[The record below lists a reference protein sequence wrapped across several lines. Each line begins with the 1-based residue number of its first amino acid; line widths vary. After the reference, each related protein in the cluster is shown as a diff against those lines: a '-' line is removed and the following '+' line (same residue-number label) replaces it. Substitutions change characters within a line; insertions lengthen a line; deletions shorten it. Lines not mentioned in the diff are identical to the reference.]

1 MMDDMG
7 KYFYNFILCR
17 FSISNGLPR
26 EKKISRNND
35 DRVVEKSCWQRV
47 GCGKGHPAIYCA
59 AVYILH
65 LKKEEIYQ

>member
-1 MMDDMG
+1 MTWG
-7 KYFYNFILCR
+7 NISTTLYSAVSR
-17 FSISNGLPR
+17 FQTDYQVR
-26 EKKISRNND
+26 KKISRNND